1 MVAGV
6 ATGRVARSEET
17 CGESRSVCHA
27 DAVFARDGR
36 LLGHVVQPEQ
46 LNRIADDADVLE
58 VGHTMIGNLGGP
70 MSVLMPSAVLSGII
84 VCTVLFRRRHTRSG
98 GLALVSML
106 LLLSAMAI
114 TLTVNVPI
122 DRRIQ
127 TWTTVTVPSD
137 WMATRDRWEYYHGLR
152 TLISVLAFACLL
164 WSTLET
170 TDVAASDH
178 AARPGGA

>member
-1 MVAGV
+1 MQEASRRAVKVVQFVTLMLFSLVVGIFWG
-6 ATGRVARSEET
+6 TWFSL
-17 CGESRSVCHA
+17 SRSMVSLTTPT
-27 DAVFARDGR
+27 F
-36 LLGHVVQPEQ
+36 
-46 LNRIADDADVLE
+46 LE

-84 VCTVLFRRRHTRSG
+84 VCTVLFRRGHTRSG
-98 GLALVSML
+98 ALALVSML

-127 TWTTVTVPSD
+127 TWTTGTVPSD

-152 TLISVLAFACLL
+152 TLISVLAFALLL

-178 AARPGGA
+178 AARPGGAS

>member
-1 MVAGV
+1 LQPAVLREARRRAVKVVQFVTLMLFSLVTGV
-6 ATGRVARSEET
+6 FWGTWFSL
-17 CGESRSVCHA
+17 SRSMVSLTTPT
-27 DAVFARDGR
+27 F
-36 LLGHVVQPEQ
+36 
-46 LNRIADDADVLE
+46 LE

-84 VCTVLFRRRHTRSG
+84 VCTVLFRRGHTRSG

-178 AARPGGA
+178 AARPGGAS